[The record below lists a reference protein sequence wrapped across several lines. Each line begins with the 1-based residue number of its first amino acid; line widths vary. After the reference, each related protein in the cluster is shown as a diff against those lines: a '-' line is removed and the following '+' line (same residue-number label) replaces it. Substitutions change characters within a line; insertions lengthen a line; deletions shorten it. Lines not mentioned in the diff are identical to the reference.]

1 MIGLMAVSAAIAAE
15 PTALPGRLPTQSRH
29 GLKDAVDLLANLTEA
44 FTVALYL
51 REPGGQQLHATAW
64 HSMSRS
70 FRSEEPVQV
79 GEGLV
84 GWVAKHNRPVDV
96 DRYKQSS
103 EATGLYHADEGIQA
117 FVGMPVGEL
126 GVLVVDTKA
135 RQIFGER
142 EKKII
147 RDFAVFM
154 GQMVLQQ
161 ETCVREA
168 LYGRILDLLYDI
180 ENAALSFSGRRELY
194 DEILD
199 AGRRFTGL
207 SMGFLC
213 LLHQGANNFGG
224 GGAGAQRGHPQGPFL
239 SGDPGPGGMGAAR
252 SPPPDSPPHAA
263 RAGQVLPH
271 LPGRAPQR
279 LQCLRGGA
287 AFGLAAAGG
296 SMGLCRSNRTLHRRG
311 RGAGPATG
319 RSPRGRYPDPLSPG
333 LVLG

>member
-1 MIGLMAVSAAIAAE
+1 MIGPMAVSAAIAAE
-15 PTALPGRLPTQSRH
+15 PTTLSGRLPTQSRH

-51 REPGGQQLHATAW
+51 REPGGHQLHAAAW

-117 FVGMPVGEL
+117 FVGMPVGEM
-126 GVLVVDTKA
+126 GVLVVDTKS

-154 GQMVLQQ
+154 GQMVAQQ
-161 ETCVREA
+161 ETCAREA

-213 LLHQGANNFGG
+213 LLHQGRKQFWVEAV
-224 GGAGAQRGHPQGPFL
+224 QGPSVATLRGRSFPVTQGL
-239 SGDPGPGGMGAAR
+239 VGWVLREARPLTHHRMRPGQGKSYLI
-252 SPPPDSPPHAA
+252 SPDEPLRGYNVFVGVPLLAWRRLVGVWA
-263 RAGQVLPH
+263 FAGQTERSIDEEEE
-271 LPGRAPQR
+271 RALELAGHRVAATLAHYR
-279 LQCLRGGA
+279 LA
-287 AFGLAAAGG
+287 SF
-296 SMGLCRSNRTLHRRG
+296 
-311 RGAGPATG
+311 
-319 RSPRGRYPDPLSPG
+319 
-333 LVLG
+333 